1 MQMVLT
7 GSVDAASSVHQAV
20 TCHRSVKTGTM
31 ADVSPDLYAPIRH
44 AVTCLMA
51 PQSRRTN
58 LVDFVRGPE
67 GQTILSRHGFDVP
80 A

>member
-7 GSVDAASSVHQAV
+7 GSVDAAFISASGGDMPQI
-20 TCHRSVKTGTM
+20 RETGTM

-44 AVTCLMA
+44 AVTVLDGA
-51 PQSRRTN
+51 TKPTHD